1 MKPAL
6 IALQLCLFFIGCAK
20 IESPVKE
27 SEKRDLPQQELYNA
41 TITFYQEDKLSG
53 VLQAGRI
60 RKYEKQSVILLDS
73 SLIMDFYGTDG
84 KHTSKVWA
92 DSGRTD
98 EIRKDMVAMGRVIAL
113 SDSGMM
119 LETSELRWDN
129 RSRKI
134 RSDTRCKFSTP
145 TDTVYGT
152 GFISDEHLKNWSI
165 EQPQGRTFR
174 EIEKR
179 ARDSSLTAPHPEGGV
194 EP

>member
-1 MKPAL
+1 MKPAVV
-6 IALQLCLFFIGCAK
+6 ALLACLLCIGCTK
-20 IESPVKE
+20 ISSPAKE
-27 SEKRDLPQQELYNA
+27 SDKQDLPQQELYTA
-41 TITFYQEDKLSG
+41 TITFYQDDKLSG

-73 SLIMDFYGTDG
+73 SLVMDFYGTDG

-98 EIRKDMVAMGRVIAL
+98 EVRKDMVAMGRVIAL

-145 TDTVYGT
+145 TDTIYGT

-174 EIEKR
+174 DLEKR
-179 ARDSSLTAPHPEGGV
+179 ARDTTLAAPLPDSGV
-194 EP
+194 SP